1 MSYRIVMLG
10 GLTLSSALFLS
21 VCSKSEPAST
31 PAATAAAP
39 PAAAA
44 SAPAPVAAP
53 ASQPVASADGGAQNV
68 QIALDGAAD
77 LSPVY
82 ATAKIPANA
91 RQLVAVFTYGDQQQ
105 HKITTQIT
113 PIAATGK
120 YTINSQG
127 QAEAIA
133 SGDGTRFLVRHV
145 FLSDLP
151 VGRWHLAVTVDDK
164 LFGSQE
170 FEVVPAA
177 APLKLTSSVE
187 LMGSLTK
194 GTEWT
199 CEVRA
204 LHEPR
209 RGLQIPFDGITEAD
223 PLPGWLRGTTVTRVI
238 AFDPEGVRTDIY
250 RGGKLASSAWT
261 LATDKGIAVSK
272 MMSGGAAQEADPPE
286 LIIDW
291 PGVEFQQSWRWHD
304 NRQKPEF
311 GHQFEMWGPLPV
323 KTPNGEGQGYVMLQ
337 KIPDGN
343 DPTVIASS
351 TETHIM
357 PGLGI
362 VYTASVQSIPQYQTA
377 IRIETRLTS
386 MKRGSGPEPEMRKYA
401 GSPDK

>member
-21 VCSKSEPAST
+21 VCSKSEPTST
-31 PAATAAAP
+31 PAATPAAP

-44 SAPAPVAAP
+44 SAPAAAP
-53 ASQPVASADGGAQNV
+53 ATAPIASAQNV
-68 QIALDGAAD
+68 QLALDGAAD

-91 RQLVAVFTYGDQQQ
+91 RQLVAVFTYDDQQQ

-113 PIAATGK
+113 PISAPGK
-120 YTINSQG
+120 FTINSQG
-127 QAEAIA
+127 QAEVIA
-133 SGDGTRFLVRHV
+133 SGDGTRFLVRHG

-151 VGRWHLAVTVDDK
+151 VGQCRLALAVKDK
-164 LFGSQE
+164 PFGSQKC
-170 FEVVPAA
+170 EVVPAA
-177 APLKLTSSVE
+177 VPLKLTSPVE
-187 LMGSLTK
+187 LMGSLSK

-199 CEVRA
+199 SEVRA

-209 RGLQIPFDGITEAD
+209 RGLKIPFDGVTEAD
-223 PLPGWLRGTTVTRVI
+223 SQSGWLRGTTVTTVV
-238 AFDPEGVRTDIY
+238 AFDPEGVRTDIS
-250 RGGKLASSAWT
+250 RGGKLASSVWT
-261 LATDKGIAVSK
+261 LVTDKGIAVSK
-272 MMSGGAAQEADPPE
+272 VISGGDVQQVDPPE
-286 LIIDW
+286 LMFDW
-291 PGVEFQQSWRWHD
+291 PGVEFQQTWRWHD

-323 KTPNGEGQGYVMLQ
+323 KTPNGEAQGYVMLQ
-337 KIPDGN
+337 KIPDSN

-377 IRIETRLTS
+377 FRIETRLTS
-386 MKRGSGPEPEMRKYA
+386 MKRGSGPEPELRKYA